1 MNESATA
8 GFVTYMNPSLANP
21 ASPPAP
27 DRPIV
32 VYGASGHTG
41 QFVVSEL
48 RRRGWMPILSGR
60 DPAKL
65 NALGARYGLPVRL
78 ASIDDPAS
86 LDRAMAGAAAVINCA
101 GPFLDTATPVIE
113 AALRARIHYLDMAAE
128 QAAARAAF
136 EQFNDAAQSAGV
148 TVVPSMGFYGGL
160 ADLLATMAMG
170 EWTEADEI
178 RTAVA
183 LDSWHPTSG
192 TRLTGKRNTVRRV
205 VVSGNRLEPL
215 SDPPPTRTWTF
226 AEPFGTQ
233 DVVALPLSEI
243 IVMSRHLRAP
253 EIHSYMNLQP
263 LKDLGNPDT
272 PAPVAADERGR
283 SSQTFLMEVMVRK
296 GGEERRATA
305 RGRDIYAVTAPL
317 VVEAAVRIVAGSSST
332 AGVMAPGQ
340 MFDARDFLE
349 ALSPEHL
356 TIGIS

>member
-1 MNESATA
+1 MRTVASTDSSAH
-8 GFVTYMNPSLANP
+8 P
-21 ASPPAP
+21 ASLPTR
-27 DRPIV
+27 DRTIV
-32 VYGASGHTG
+32 VFGASGHTG
-41 QFVVSEL
+41 RFVVSEL
-48 RRRGWMPILSGR
+48 RQRGWTPILSGR

-65 NALGARYGLPVRL
+65 EALGALHGLPVRV

-101 GPFLDTATPVIE
+101 GPFLDTATSVIE
-113 AALRARIHYLDMAAE
+113 AALRSRIHYLDVAAE

-136 EQFNDAAQSAGV
+136 EQFNDAAHAAGV

-160 ADLLATMAMG
+160 ADLLATWAMG

-192 TRLTGKRNTVRRV
+192 TRLTGERNTVRRV

-215 SDPPPTRTWTF
+215 SDPPPTRMWSF
-226 AEPFGTQ
+226 AEPFGIQ
-233 DVVALPLSEI
+233 DVVAVPLSEI
-243 IVMSRHLRAP
+243 ILMSRHLHVP
-253 EIHSYMNLQP
+253 EIHSYMNLKP
-263 LKDLGNPDT
+263 LKDLGNPET
-272 PAPVAADERGR
+272 PAPVATDERGR

-296 GGEERRATA
+296 GEEERRARA

-317 VVEAAVRIVAGSSST
+317 VVEAAVRIVAGSGST
-332 AGVMAPGQ
+332 AGVRAAGQ
-340 MFDARDFLE
+340 IFDARDFLE

-356 TIGIS
+356 TVAGS